1 MYINY
6 ISNESTREGREGHL
20 DPRHLSFLQ
29 HGTPFSIQDPYCILA
44 LGNEKHKTNTKNE
57 AGKRPIW
64 NETFTFNSSDNN
76 LSVRVMDQDTL
87 SDDVIGEGKVDL
99 MRFRNSPGEQEGN
112 FLLMQSMCSCTTRA
126 KLQAECS

>member
-1 MYINY
+1 
-6 ISNESTREGREGHL
+6 
-20 DPRHLSFLQ
+20 
-29 HGTPFSIQDPYCILA
+29 
-44 LGNEKHKTNTKNE
+44 
-57 AGKRPIW
+57 
-64 NETFTFNSSDNN
+64 
-76 LSVRVMDQDTL
+76 MDQDTL